1 MSTAAALWL
10 SLFLLLGNAFF
21 VGAEFAVMSVRRS
34 QLEPLVASG
43 VPGAKTALFAVEHVS
58 QMLTTAQI
66 GVTVCTT
73 SLGALAE
80 PAIAHLLEVPFQAV
94 GLPPAAAH
102 VVAVVIALVFVVY
115 LHVVAG
121 EMIPKN
127 LAIAVPDKAALWFG
141 PPLVWISRVLAPV
154 IWLLTWF
161 ANTLLTLV
169 GVEPRHEIASAFTA
183 AEVASIV
190 QLSQAEG
197 VLQDDVGLLAGAI
210 EFSEETASGVMVPR
224 DELRTVPV
232 TVTPEQLEREVART
246 GFSRFPVENEGTLIG
261 YLHIKDVLYAD
272 EATRTEPVPAWRVRQ
287 MARVLP
293 ADEVEESLRAM
304 QRTGANLASVHDDGA
319 LVGVVFLEDILEEL
333 VGEVRDTVQRQ
344 WPKS

>member
-1 MSTAAALWL
+1 MSTATALWI
-10 SLFLLLGNAFF
+10 SLFLLIGNAFF

-34 QLEPLVASG
+34 QLEPLVARG

-80 PAIAHLLEVPFQAV
+80 PAIAHMLEVPFQV
-94 GLPPAAAH
+94 MGLPPAAAH
-102 VVAVVIALVFVVY
+102 IVAIAIALVFVVY

-141 PPLVWISRVLAPV
+141 PPLVWISRIFMPV

-161 ANTLLTLV
+161 ANALLRLV
-169 GVEPRHEIASAFTA
+169 GVEPRDEVASAFTA

-190 QLSQAEG
+190 ELSQAEG
-197 VLQDDVGLLAGAI
+197 VLQDDIGLLAGAI
-210 EFSEETASGVMVPR
+210 EFSEETASSVMVPTAS
-224 DELRTVPV
+224 LHTVPAS
-232 TVTPEQLEREVART
+232 TTPDQLEREVART
-246 GFSRFPVENEGTLIG
+246 GFSRFPVEEDGALIG
-261 YLHIKDVLYAD
+261 YLHIKDVLYSD
-272 EATRTEPVPAWRVRQ
+272 EHTRTQPVARWRVRP
-287 MARVLP
+287 MAQVSP
-293 ADEVEESLRAM
+293 VDEVEDSLRAM
-304 QRTGANLASVHDDGA
+304 QRTGTHLAAVHDGDE

-333 VGEVRDTVQRQ
+333 VGEVRDSMQRQ
-344 WPKS
+344 SPTY